1 MELKRVEQ
9 GIMPKAS
16 QHIMEGTLEPGNQR
30 ELLLRLENLVIVI
43 CHR

>member
-16 QHIMEGTLEPGNQR
+16 QHMEGTLEPGNQR